1 MSVSSGVEC
10 IGTALANLSSLGM
23 RRECAPTR
31 KSVMILSDLA
41 AAFVLQTVG
50 VFLLFFYLTV
60 ILKLDFGNR
69 LGLSFA
75 ISTYGYAFFPLPPVF
90 FIGIAFKCSMHIKM
104 GIALVFMMVNSFFAG
119 LMAATMKDWIAHV
132 CPLFN
137 HINSGCT
144 DFGQSVRIKYVPFPD
159 PLCAQYGHTGC
170 HDTGAVLYFR
180 SDIKE
185 V

>member
-1 MSVSSGVEC
+1 MPQHLWDTLFS
-10 IGTALANLSSLGM
+10 
-23 RRECAPTR
+23 
-31 KSVMILSDLA
+31 LA
-41 AAFVLQTVG
+41 AG
-50 VFLLFFYLTV
+50 V
-60 ILKLDFGNR
+60 
-69 LGLSFA
+69 
-75 ISTYGYAFFPLPPVF
+75 

-119 LMAATMKDWIAHV
+119 LMAATMKDWIEHI

-137 HINSGCT
+137 RINPAALIS
-144 DFGQSVRIKYVPFPD
+144 DSAVRIKYVPFPD